1 MRGAMATLTHL
12 ISSGGGDHASGTG
25 GNCLGGR
32 YVRWREMFNTT
43 RTGCALAFAVALA
56 SCAVGPN
63 YRTPDAHV
71 PGTFD
76 AVNHG
81 SASPPARDVA
91 SNGNATTNVDL
102 AGWWHALND
111 AELDSLVDRAVR
123 SNPDALIALDRLQA
137 ARTYEIAIVGSA
149 LPEVSASGAAGRGT
163 GSDLSRGH
171 ADQALRSAD
180 TSSGLQHI
188 NQLGGFDAVWE
199 IDLFGKY
206 RREMQAARADAQAT
220 AAQRNAVLITVIS
233 NVARAYVDL
242 RGLQMRASVL
252 HAAIDTLRES
262 QRVTRERYERG
273 ITNELDVT
281 LATREL
287 GVLES
292 QVAPVE
298 AQVSAAEYTIA
309 TLLGQYP
316 EELITELSKPAMIP
330 SVPAAVQA
338 GVPLDLLRRRPE
350 IVQAER
356 ELAGSTARLG
366 VATASLFPS
375 VSISGAIGAQ
385 KQTTPE
391 VGAHIWSAGVGAMWP
406 LLDFGMLDAQV
417 EIANQRTR
425 AQLINYRRTIQDA
438 VKDVD
443 TNWSA
448 YAAQQERLV
457 KLGDALT
464 ASQRAVTLANERYV
478 RGLTDFLNL
487 VDAERQQYDIEEQYT
502 AAQLGAA
509 EEFIALYRSL
519 GGGWENYQ
527 QLPPAHFPEPAVMA
541 AFHRVLARN
550 DALE

>member
-1 MRGAMATLTHL
+1 M
-12 ISSGGGDHASGTG
+12 
-25 GNCLGGR
+25 R
-32 YVRWREMFNTT
+32 YVGRKSGRPRSCN
-43 RTGCALAFAVALA
+43 LARLA
-56 SCAVGPN
+56 SLMLGVVVIAGCAVGPS
-63 YRTPDAHV
+63 YHTPESHV
-71 PGTFD
+71 PPTFD
-76 AVNHG
+76 ADG
-81 SASPPARDVA
+81 RGAAGPASTDTA
-91 SNGNATTNVDL
+91 STGKSTNVDI

-111 AELDSLVDRAVR
+111 PELDSLVARAAR

-206 RREMQAARADAQAT
+206 RREMQAVRADAQAT

-242 RGLQMRASVL
+242 RGLQVRASVL
-252 HAAIDTLRES
+252 HASIDALRES

-330 SVPAAVQA
+330 SVPAVVQA
-338 GVPLDLLRRRPE
+338 GMPLDLLRRRPE

-356 ELAGSTARLG
+356 ELAAATARLG

-375 VSISGAIGAQ
+375 ISLSGALGAQ

-391 VGAHIWSAGVGAMWP
+391 VGAHIWSAGVGAVWP
-406 LLDFGMLDAQV
+406 LLDFGLLDAQV
-417 EIANQRTR
+417 EVANQRTR
-425 AQLINYRRTIQDA
+425 AQLINYRRAIQDA

-443 TNWSA
+443 TAWSA
-448 YAAQQERLV
+448 YAAQQESLA
-457 KLGDALT
+457 KLGEALT
-464 ASQRAVTLANERYV
+464 ASQRAVTLANERYI

-487 VDAERQQYDIEEQYT
+487 VDAERKQYDIEEQYA

-509 EEFIALYRSL
+509 EQFIALYRSL
-519 GGGWENYQ
+519 GGGWESFQ
-527 QLPPAHFPEPAVMA
+527 QLPPARFPEPAVVA
-541 AFHRVLARN
+541 AFHRVLNRN
-550 DALE
+550 EVLNDQRN

>member
-1 MRGAMATLTHL
+1 MAGPNLRLFPIPNPMRLGIFLLT
-12 ISSGGGDHASGTG
+12 
-25 GNCLGGR
+25 
-32 YVRWREMFNTT
+32 
-43 RTGCALAFAVALA
+43 AVAMA

-63 YRTPDAHV
+63 YRTPDTHV
-71 PGTFD
+71 PATFD
-76 AVNHG
+76 AV
-81 SASPPARDVA
+81 A
-91 SNGNATTNVDL
+91 NGNATASSNAATSVDV
-102 AGWWHALND
+102 ARWWHALND
-111 AELDSLVDRAVR
+111 PELDSLVERAVR
-123 SNPDALIALDRLQA
+123 SNPDLQIALDRLQA

-180 TSSGLQHI
+180 SSSGLQHI

-220 AAQRNAVLITVIS
+220 AAQRNAVLITVVS
-233 NVARAYVDL
+233 DVARAYVDL
-242 RGLQMRASVL
+242 RSLQMRASVL
-252 HAAIDTLRES
+252 HASIDTMRES
-262 QRVTRERYERG
+262 QRVTGERYQRG

-316 EELITELSKPAMIP
+316 EDLVTELTKPAMIP
-330 SVPAAVQA
+330 SVPTAVQA
-338 GVPLDLLRRRPE
+338 GMPIDLLRRRPK
-350 IVQAER
+350 IMQAER

-366 VATASLFPS
+366 VATANLFPQ

-385 KQTTPE
+385 RQTTPE
-391 VGAHIWSAGVGAMWP
+391 VGAHLWSAGVGAVWP
-406 LLDFGMLDAQV
+406 LLDFGRLDAQV
-417 EIANQRTR
+417 EIADLRTR
-425 AQLINYRRTIQDA
+425 ARLVNYRSTIQNA
-438 VKDVD
+438 VKEVD
-443 TNWSA
+443 TTWVA
-448 YAAQQERLV
+448 YAAQQERLA
-457 KLGDALT
+457 KLGDALA

-478 RGLTDFLNL
+478 RGLTDSLNL
-487 VDAERQQYDIEEQYT
+487 VDAERQQYEIEEQYT

-509 EEFIALYRSL
+509 EQFIALYRSL

-527 QLPPAHFPEPAVMA
+527 KLPPVHIPEPAVMA

-550 DALE
+550 EVLK

>member
-1 MRGAMATLTHL
+1 MVNLTRL
-12 ISSGGGDHASGTG
+12 V
-25 GNCLGGR
+25 C
-32 YVRWREMFNTT
+32 
-43 RTGCALAFAVALA
+43 AVASSIAVA
-56 SCAVGPN
+56 SCALGPS
-63 YRTPDAHV
+63 YHTPEAHT
-71 PGTFD
+71 PATFD
-76 AVNHG
+76 AVNHS
-81 SASPPARDVA
+81 SAAA
-91 SNGNATTNVDL
+91 TNVDVTS
-102 AGWWHALND
+102 WWHSLND
-111 AELDSLVDRAVR
+111 PELNSLVDRAVK
-123 SNPDALIALDRLQA
+123 SNPDVLIALDRLQA
-137 ARTYEIAIVGSA
+137 ARTYETAIVGSA
-149 LPEVSASGAAGRGT
+149 LPELSASGAAGRGT
-163 GSDLSRGH
+163 GSDLTKGL
-171 ADQALRSAD
+171 ANQPLRSAD

-206 RREMQAARADAQAT
+206 RREMQAARADAEAT

-233 NVARAYVDL
+233 DVARAYVNL

-252 HAAIDTLRES
+252 HASIDTLRES

-316 EELITELSKPAMIP
+316 EDLVSELNEPAMIP

-338 GVPLDLLRRRPE
+338 GAPLDLLRRRPE

-375 VSISGAIGAQ
+375 VSVSAALGAQ

-391 VGAHIWSAGVGAMWP
+391 LGEHIWSAGVGAMWP

-425 AQLINYRRTIQDA
+425 AQLINYRRTIQNA
-438 VKDVD
+438 VKEVD
-443 TNWSA
+443 TTWSA
-448 YAAQQERLV
+448 YAAEQERLA
-457 KLGDALT
+457 KLGDALA

-487 VDAERQQYDIEEQYT
+487 VDAQRQQYDIEEQYT
-502 AAQLGAA
+502 SAQLGAA
-509 EEFIALYRSL
+509 EQFIALYRSL

-550 DALE
+550 DALK

>member
-1 MRGAMATLTHL
+1 MRHSVHCLTRLAGLVLGAT
-12 ISSGGGDHASGTG
+12 
-25 GNCLGGR
+25 
-32 YVRWREMFNTT
+32 
-43 RTGCALAFAVALA
+43 AVAG
-56 SCAVGPN
+56 CAVGPSYHKPDVDVPATFAAD
-63 YRTPDAHV
+63 YRS
-71 PGTFD
+71 G
-76 AVNHG
+76 
-81 SASPPARDVA
+81 ARGPSRNVA
-91 SNGNATTNVDL
+91 SNVDATIDL

-111 AELDSLVDRAVR
+111 AELDSLVERAVR
-123 SNPDALIALDRLQA
+123 SNPDVQIALDRLQA
-137 ARTYEIAIVGSA
+137 ARTYEVAIVGSA
-149 LPEVSASGAAGRGT
+149 LPEVSASGAVGRGT
-163 GSDLSRGH
+163 GSDLTRGH

-180 TSSGLQHI
+180 TSGGLQHI

-206 RREMQAARADAQAT
+206 RREMQAAHADAQAT
-220 AAQRNAVLITVIS
+220 AAQRNVVLITVIS

-298 AQVSAAEYTIA
+298 AQVSAAEYAIA

-316 EELITELSKPAMIP
+316 EGLVAELSEPRMVP

-366 VATASLFPS
+366 AATANLFPQI
-375 VSISGAIGAQ
+375 SISGAIGAQ
-385 KQTTPE
+385 RQTTPA
-391 VGAHIWSAGVGAMWP
+391 VGEHIWSAGVGAVWP
-406 LLDFGMLDAQV
+406 LLDFGMLDAKV
-417 EIANQRTR
+417 EIADLRTR
-425 AQLINYRRTIQDA
+425 VQLINYRRTIQNA
-438 VKDVD
+438 VEEVD
-443 TNWSA
+443 TTWSA
-448 YAAQQERLV
+448 YAAEQDRVV
-457 KLGDALT
+457 KLGNALA
-464 ASQRAVTLANERYV
+464 ASQRAVALANERYV

-487 VDAERQQYDIEEQYT
+487 VDAQREQYDIEEQYT

-509 EEFIALYRSL
+509 EQFIALYRSL
-519 GGGWENYQ
+519 GGGWENYR
-527 QLPPAHFPEPAVMA
+527 QLPPAHFPEPAVVA
-541 AFHRVLARN
+541 AFHRVFTRN
-550 DALE
+550 PMLR

>member
-1 MRGAMATLTHL
+1 VRHAMPKLTRLATFVLSA
-12 ISSGGGDHASGTG
+12 I
-25 GNCLGGR
+25 
-32 YVRWREMFNTT
+32 
-43 RTGCALAFAVALA
+43 AVAG
-56 SCAVGPN
+56 CAVGPN
-63 YRTPDAHV
+63 YHAPDAHT
-71 PGTFD
+71 PAMFD
-76 AVNHG
+76 AVSRG
-81 SASPPARDVA
+81 AASPTARDVA
-91 SNGNATTNVDL
+91 PSGTATTDVDL
-102 AGWWHALND
+102 ATWWRALHD
-111 AELDSLVDRAVR
+111 PELDSLVERAVR
-123 SNPDALIALDRLQA
+123 SNPDIQIALDRLQA

-206 RREMQAARADAQAT
+206 RREMQAVRADAQAT

-233 NVARAYVDL
+233 NIARAYVDL
-242 RGLQMRASVL
+242 RGFQMRASVL
-252 HAAIDTLRES
+252 HASIDTLRES

-309 TLLGQYP
+309 TLLGQFP
-316 EELITELSKPAMIP
+316 EDLVSELSKPAMIP
-330 SVPAAVQA
+330 SVPAAVRA

-366 VATASLFPS
+366 VATANLFPS
-375 VSISGAIGAQ
+375 VSVSGAIGAQ
-385 KQTTPE
+385 RQTTPA
-391 VGAHIWSAGVGAMWP
+391 VGEHIWSAGVGAMWP
-406 LLDFGMLDAQV
+406 LLDFGSLDAQV

-425 AQLINYRRTIQDA
+425 AQLVNYRKTIQNA
-438 VKDVD
+438 VKEVD
-443 TNWSA
+443 TAWSA
-448 YAAQQERLV
+448 YAAQQERLE

-502 AAQLGAA
+502 AAQLSAA
-509 EEFIALYRSL
+509 EQFIALYRSL

-527 QLPPAHFPEPAVMA
+527 QLPPAHFPEPAVIA
-541 AFHRVLARN
+541 AFHRVLT
-550 DALE
+550 EQ